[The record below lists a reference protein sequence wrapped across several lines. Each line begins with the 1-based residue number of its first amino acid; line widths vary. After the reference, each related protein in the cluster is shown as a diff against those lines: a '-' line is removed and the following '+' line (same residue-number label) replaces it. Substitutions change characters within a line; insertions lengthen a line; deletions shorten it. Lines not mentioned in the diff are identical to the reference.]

1 MKYLL
6 TFSLLLS
13 SDLDSAIPGL
23 RFLKYIVVVYAL
35 INVIINSQVAVKPH
49 AKWLFFL
56 VSYSLLM
63 KALGVH
69 NTIDYEEIIIYI
81 GSAIVLLS
89 DITKSLKMRHFV
101 IPISLYTIYAFVA
114 NGIEFN
120 IQGLI
125 LGDFSPIES
134 NILAFVITVLL
145 SSIYRFKNSLTLF
158 PLFLLY
164 LKRITTIAYGVIL
177 YVKKNRNSW
186 IIPVMSLGSIIVFN
200 AFRSMAIV
208 DSISE
213 RLGISLGLLTMG
225 RSTYWVILNQGI
237 DTSLIA
243 RIFGEG
249 LSYGRDI
256 LESEIGKRFLLHN
269 DWVKLYI
276 ETGVIGFLGFLYF
289 FRKELSFKYFVLLG
303 IFMLTDNVSV
313 YFTVIVMLDWL
324 RNEELCRRE
333 LVDLI

>member
-1 MKYLL
+1 
-6 TFSLLLS
+6 
-13 SDLDSAIPGL
+13 
-23 RFLKYIVVVYAL
+23 
-35 INVIINSQVAVKPH
+35 
-49 AKWLFFL
+49 
-56 VSYSLLM
+56 
-63 KALGVH
+63 
-69 NTIDYEEIIIYI
+69 
-81 GSAIVLLS
+81 
-89 DITKSLKMRHFV
+89 
-101 IPISLYTIYAFVA
+101 
-114 NGIEFN
+114 
-120 IQGLI
+120 
-125 LGDFSPIES
+125 
-134 NILAFVITVLL
+134 
-145 SSIYRFKNSLTLF
+145 
-158 PLFLLY
+158 
-164 LKRITTIAYGVIL
+164 
-177 YVKKNRNSW
+177 
-186 IIPVMSLGSIIVFN
+186 MSVGSIIVFN

-276 ETGVIGFLGFLYF
+276 ETGVTGFLGFLYF
-289 FRKELSFKYFVLLG
+289 FRKELSFKYFILLG